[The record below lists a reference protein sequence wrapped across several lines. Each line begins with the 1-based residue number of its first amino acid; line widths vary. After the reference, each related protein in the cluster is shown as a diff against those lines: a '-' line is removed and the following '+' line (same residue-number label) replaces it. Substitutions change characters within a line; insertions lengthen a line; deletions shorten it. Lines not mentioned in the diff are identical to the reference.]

1 MFLFFGTENSLLFA
15 QNSNGDKIVKTK
27 VEKIIDLKTI
37 QVEQGKI
44 IKLYGI
50 SDYFYQEF
58 NDHFKRSYE
67 VITQDGTPFGLGAG
81 SFKGESVE
89 ELRSRAITFY
99 KDLLVGRYII
109 LEKVP
114 LKEEYIVYLDQM
126 KKNSINQLAVKQGFV
141 VASNNKEQIL
151 NLIITQEEAKM
162 SKAGLWDITIF
173 VKDTTPPVNS
183 NFYELGVLLV
193 CIFALISI
201 CSFLYYLRNKSLWS
215 MLFYYFIFFVVPIV
229 SLGIYTDNEKHIY
242 YWLPSVFVGLSII
255 FCIYD
260 FIYMIYSRKNLSIFR
275 VSLAI
280 FLYVTFVIFSFGT
293 FYMGQSNNLRTES
306 EISYS
311 LPDFKLNYK
320 EEIKRPMGDYI
331 FIPENEYQVLSII
344 EGKTGTPQYY
354 LTPLNAIYFSAT
366 TFFTVGYGDF
376 LPKGDL
382 KILSIV
388 EMIIGYISQAVFF
401 TMIVSKAYDIASQN
415 PEKKLTKKKSMMKRA
430 TFTAPQKRG
439 IVQ

>member
-1 MFLFFGTENSLLFA
+1 
-15 QNSNGDKIVKTK
+15 
-27 VEKIIDLKTI
+27 
-37 QVEQGKI
+37 
-44 IKLYGI
+44 
-50 SDYFYQEF
+50 
-58 NDHFKRSYE
+58 
-67 VITQDGTPFGLGAG
+67 
-81 SFKGESVE
+81 
-89 ELRSRAITFY
+89 
-99 KDLLVGRYII
+99 
-109 LEKVP
+109 
-114 LKEEYIVYLDQM
+114 
-126 KKNSINQLAVKQGFV
+126 
-141 VASNNKEQIL
+141 
-151 NLIITQEEAKM
+151 
-162 SKAGLWDITIF
+162 
-173 VKDTTPPVNS
+173 
-183 NFYELGVLLV
+183 
-193 CIFALISI
+193 
-201 CSFLYYLRNKSLWS
+201 
-215 MLFYYFIFFVVPIV
+215 MLFYYFTFFVVPIV

-306 EISYS
+306 EISYL

-376 LPKGDL
+376 LPKE
-382 KILSIV
+382 I
-388 EMIIGYISQAVFF
+388 
-401 TMIVSKAYDIASQN
+401 
-415 PEKKLTKKKSMMKRA
+415 
-430 TFTAPQKRG
+430 
-439 IVQ
+439 